1 MLYKYIVPEHYKKMF
16 SNKKIIYCEVI
27 NTVED
32 IQPKVHLVKMINFMN
47 ASNIFS
53 EKDLQ
58 KLNILDK
65 VKIFFIKRRNTNE
78 KV

>member
-16 SNKKIIYCEVI
+16 DNKKIIYCEVI

-32 IQPKVHLVKMINFMN
+32 IQPKVYLVKMINFMN

-58 KLNILDK
+58 ELNILDK